1 MLNSYKKA
9 LYLFRELKNQDVHVA
24 VKEKYVIDREGNKT
38 DCIIEYI
45 AYEIQSKLEWL
56 DGLFQAYLRK
66 LTALLIQTRNA
77 FFFSVLLGLII

>member
-45 AYEIQSKLEWL
+45 A
-56 DGLFQAYLRK
+56 
-66 LTALLIQTRNA
+66 
-77 FFFSVLLGLII
+77 